1 MRSASSNSTRMGGKA
16 QADGGYAGAAERAQ
30 FPAAGAERVS
40 SRIDAR
46 ARRGPVFHPSGSSP
60 HLPFRLPTRVLNRP
74 PPFNDRLLALF
85 FSDENRPERPAAPR
99 AAGGENRPP
108 RPPRPPPGAEI
119 SKTKT
124 KAKSFFL
131 LPRLPSPSS
140 PRPVSVYATE
150 SAVAVASRHIRS
162 TPPPRGGVRRHR
174 VWGGTR
180 EIGLR
185 RSSVLWV

>member
-60 HLPFRLPTRVLNRP
+60 HLPFRLPTRVPNRP

-85 FSDENRPERPAAPR
+85 FSDENRPERPRAPR
-99 AAGGENRPP
+99 RGESGETREPRSGPARPP
-108 RPPRPPPGAEI
+108 RLSVRSDSHGGLAPGLSGLPPPAPMRVE
-119 SKTKT
+119 
-124 KAKSFFL
+124 L
-131 LPRLPSPSS
+131 LDALHMCMRPLLVSS
-140 PRPVSVYATE
+140 QGHPYMM
-150 SAVAVASRHIRS
+150 
-162 TPPPRGGVRRHR
+162 
-174 VWGGTR
+174 
-180 EIGLR
+180 
-185 RSSVLWV
+185 